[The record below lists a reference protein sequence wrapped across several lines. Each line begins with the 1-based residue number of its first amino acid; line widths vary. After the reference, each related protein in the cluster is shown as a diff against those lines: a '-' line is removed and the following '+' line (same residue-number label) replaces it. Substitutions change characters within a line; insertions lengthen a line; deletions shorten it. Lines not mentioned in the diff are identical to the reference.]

1 MDAVSSFSKSITNEV
16 QQIREKIIS
25 DIEKFKQRVTNAIEG
40 VYQKF
45 SNTSNA
51 LNDCVEVSMNLS
63 THHFFSRLFAN

>member
-1 MDAVSSFSKSITNEV
+1 MDAVSAFSKSITNEV

-51 LNDCVEVSMNLS
+51 LNDCVEVSMKMLIK
-63 THHFFSRLFAN
+63 FEP